1 MKRRIKIIDKTNQI
15 EYGIVISDNGNEMAG
30 NMQLA
35 YDYVSRFM
43 TEGVEFQVIYEE
55 VDE

>member
-43 TEGVEFQVIYEE
+43 TEGVEFQVTYEE

>member
-43 TEGVEFQVIYEE
+43 NEGVEFQVAYEE

>member
-43 TEGVEFQVIYEE
+43 TEGVEFQVAYEE
-55 VDE
+55 VNE